1 MSLESLR
8 DRLNE
13 IDSALVE
20 LIARR
25 QQVVAEVSAHKIGTG
40 TPTRDYAR
48 EREVLERVREAA
60 NKLNFDPDVAESIM
74 RLLIRSSLTQ
84 QERRRVA
91 AGSAGAGRRALVI
104 GGAGKMGRWMADFL
118 ASQGFDIEIADP
130 VVAAAPYPRVDD
142 WTALTLDHDVIV
154 VATPIKMTART
165 LSELAARKP
174 PGLIFDVGSLKT
186 PLKHGLEALRDA
198 GCRVASLH
206 PMFGP
211 DTQLLSGRHVIF
223 IDLGD
228 SAANHAA
235 RDLFAS
241 TMAELVDMSLEEHDR
256 LIGYILGLSHAL
268 NLAFFT
274 ALAESGELVPKL
286 KRLSSTTFDAQ
297 LAVASRVA
305 GDNPRLYFEIQS
317 LNEFGADSLAALV
330 EAAEKIRDLVAAN
343 DEQGFVRLMEAG
355 RDYLARDVDGD
366 AVTARR

>member
-1 MSLESLR
+1 MSLEDLR

-13 IDSALVE
+13 IDAALVE
-20 LIARR
+20 LMAQR
-25 QQVVAEVSAHKIGTG
+25 QHVVAEVSAHKIGTG

-48 EREVLERVREAA
+48 ERDVLERVRAMA
-60 NKLNFDPDVAESIM
+60 TKTGFDADVAESIM
-74 RLLIRSSLTQ
+74 RLLIRSSLTH
-84 QERRRVA
+84 QERKRVA
-91 AGSAGAGRRALVI
+91 AQSAGVGRRALVI
-104 GGAGKMGRWMADFL
+104 GGSGKMGMWMAEFL
-118 ASQGFDIEIADP
+118 ASQGFAIEIADP
-130 VVAAAPYPRVDD
+130 TPNAAPYPRVDD
-142 WTALTLDHDVIV
+142 WTELTLDHDVIV
-154 VATPIKMTART
+154 VATPIQITART
-165 LSELAARKP
+165 LTTLAARQP
-174 PGLIFDVGSLKT
+174 TGLVFDVGSLKT
-186 PLKHGLEALRDA
+186 PLKQGLEALRDA

-228 SAANHAA
+228 SEATRAA

-268 NLAFFT
+268 NLVFFT

-305 GDNPRLYFEIQS
+305 GDNPHLYFEIQS
-317 LNEFGADSLAALV
+317 LNEFGDDALEALV
-330 EAAEKIRDLVAAN
+330 SAASRIRDLVATK
-343 DEQGFVRLMEAG
+343 DEPGFVRLMEAG
-355 RDYLARDVDGD
+355 RDYLARDESLDKL
-366 AVTARR
+366 AER